1 MDDLDLKKELDEAS
15 MTEYPDKNL
24 DVKEELTGHIL
35 KRFDAGKGATAK
47 AHSVKNEI
55 CHLSK
60 EGIEALRRGDEQT
73 ADEKKLAME
82 KELKRLAKID
92 LPLDSFWQFHAEA
105 AQEVAEY
112 HVVRWLY
119 PLLFTDS
126 QLRTVKMPSA
136 KELLITPQAWLAGI
150 IDGITEMSK
159 LLSDRLC
166 DDEQLTGEER
176 LGLRKRFRIITR
188 QIKSYLDQFADSVP
202 AVINNSRRPGF
213 HETFR
218 GGLGRVKGAVER
230 TRDTII
236 EALDRVAI

>member
-1 MDDLDLKKELDEAS
+1 MDSMDLKTELDEVS

-24 DVKEELTGHIL
+24 EETLTGHIL
-35 KRFDAGKGATAK
+35 QRFDAGKGATAK

-60 EGIEALRRGDEQT
+60 EGIEALRCGDEQT

-82 KELKRLAKID
+82 EELKRLAKID
-92 LPLDSFWQFHAEA
+92 LPFDSFWQFHSEA

-119 PLLFTDS
+119 PILFTDS
-126 QLRTVKMPSA
+126 QLRPAKMPSA
-136 KELLITPQAWLAGI
+136 KELTMTPQAWLAGI

-176 LGLRKRFRIITR
+176 LGLRKRFLVIAR
-188 QIKSYLDQFADSVP
+188 QIKSYLDQFADTVP
-202 AVINNSRRPGF
+202 AVVNNSRRPGY

-218 GGLGRVKGAVER
+218 GGLGRVKGTVER

-236 EALDRVAI
+236 EALDRTAI